1 MAKVYPNHNND
12 NEELEIIDISS
23 KRETLTMWMK
33 SLVMQGNGCTVYNDN
48 GEVVYRIDNYD
59 DKDSDKVYLMDLKG
73 KVLFTIL
80 RKKIWMFRKWEG
92 YKSNINGLDLIID
105 KPLFQVTKNCSWVLN
120 LGQEFSCDVAY
131 DNNIEAASH
140 YRLEGSSGTSAL
152 RITNGKGGL
161 VAEAKRKLSSSGVV
175 LGDDVLS
182 LIIEASVDNALVMAL
197 VVAYGL
203 VQRKI

>member
-1 MAKVYPNHNND
+1 
-12 NEELEIIDISS
+12 
-23 KRETLTMWMK
+23 
-33 SLVMQGNGCTVYNDN
+33 
-48 GEVVYRIDNYD
+48 
-59 DKDSDKVYLMDLKG
+59 
-73 KVLFTIL
+73 
-80 RKKIWMFRKWEG
+80 MFRKWEG

-161 VAEAKRKLSSSGVV
+161 VAEVSLYLIKLYYYF
-175 LGDDVLS
+175 
-182 LIIEASVDNALVMAL
+182 IFPFI
-197 VVAYGL
+197 
-203 VQRKI
+203 